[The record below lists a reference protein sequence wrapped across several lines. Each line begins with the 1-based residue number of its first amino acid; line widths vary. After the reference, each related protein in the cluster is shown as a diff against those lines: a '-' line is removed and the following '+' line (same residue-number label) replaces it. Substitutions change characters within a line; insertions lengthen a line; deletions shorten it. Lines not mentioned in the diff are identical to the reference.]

1 MIIRDAGTGSG
12 TKKLPTVT
20 NPLSGTTGSPSSTI
34 LDKGAQL
41 NGITKT
47 INNAP
52 TSNTNNVSPAVTPS
66 GGGGGASG
74 GSGSNGMV
82 SSTPAQNIG
91 VNSYEDYLNAMYA
104 AQRERELTA
113 LENEYNAAIGELER
127 EKAAIAPM
135 YQGARN
141 QAAGV
146 NAREMQAM
154 NEMFNAAGLSSGG
167 RAQGAIAQSNTLQG
181 ELSAL
186 ELAEA
191 QALAEIE
198 SQRTQLANQYQGR
211 VREAIMN
218 NEMDKAA
225 ALYEEAIRYD
235 NAMVDAAK
243 EKAKMLASIG
253 DYSGYAALGYTPA
266 QIAAFEAAA
275 KPKYYGPVKND
286 DTAPMLGVKDAKALA
301 EAGDFSDNVIASLKA
316 ANFTDENLAALYG
329 YVPPTPNN
337 TTPGDWSGLYSTA
350 LQMANNGDYDGVFDL
365 VAQNQGWLSTSQK
378 NNLYRVG
385 GVTPEQLANK

>member
-1 MIIRDAGTGSG
+1 MIVREAGTGSG

-20 NPLSGTTGSPSSTI
+20 NPLSGTAGSPSSTI

-52 TSNTNNVSPAVTPS
+52 TSNTNNVSPTVTPS

-74 GSGSNGMV
+74 GSGSSGMV
-82 SSTPAQNIG
+82 SSTPAQSTG
-91 VNSYEDYLNAMYA
+91 VNSYNDLINAMFA
-104 AQRERELTA
+104 AQREKELSA

-154 NEMFNAAGLSSGG
+154 NEMFTAAGLSSGG
-167 RAQGAIAQSNTLQG
+167 RAQGAIAQSNVLQG

-198 SQRTQLANQYQGR
+198 SQRTQLATQYQGR

-253 DYSGYAALGYTPA
+253 DYSGYAALGYTPE
-266 QIAAFEAAA
+266 QIAAFEEAA
-275 KPKYYGPVKND
+275 KPKYSGGGVK
-286 DTAPMLGVKDAKALA
+286 VKDAAPTLTFEQAIKRAEYGDLSTPVLNTLYAYNYTDADLEAAYGYKPASTPTISVGYDEFVADLA
-301 EAGDFSDNVIASLKA
+301 SAKKAGDSSA
-316 ANFTDENLAALYG
+316 
-329 YVPPTPNN
+329 
-337 TTPGDWSGLYSTA
+337 
-350 LQMANNGDYDGVFDL
+350 DL
-365 VAQNQGWLSTSQK
+365 
-378 NNLYRVG
+378 NNLIAAAKANGIITNQEAVQLRGAYVG
-385 GVTPEQLANK
+385 GR

>member
-20 NPLSGTTGSPSSTI
+20 NPLSGTAGSPSSTI
-34 LDKGAQL
+34 LDRGAQL
-41 NGITKT
+41 NGLTYKV
-47 INNAP
+47 NDQP
-52 TSNTNNVSPAVTPS
+52 TNPTPTPS
-66 GGGGGASG
+66 TPPSGGGGASG

-82 SSTPAQNIG
+82 SSTPAATVG

-146 NAREMQAM
+146 NARETQAM

-253 DYSGYAALGYTPA
+253 DYSGYAALGYTPE

-275 KPKYYGPVKND
+275 KPKYSGGGVK
-286 DTAPMLGVKDAKALA
+286 VKDAPSLTISQALERA
-301 EAGDFSDNVIASLKA
+301 ELGDMSDAVRNVLYAYGYNDSDLGTYYGYEPGPTPAIPVGYDEFVADLVSAKKAGDSSA
-316 ANFTDENLAALYG
+316 
-329 YVPPTPNN
+329 
-337 TTPGDWSGLYSTA
+337 
-350 LQMANNGDYDGVFDL
+350 DL
-365 VAQNQGWLSTSQK
+365 
-378 NNLYRVG
+378 NNLISAARANGIITNQEAVQLRGAYVG
-385 GVTPEQLANK
+385 GR